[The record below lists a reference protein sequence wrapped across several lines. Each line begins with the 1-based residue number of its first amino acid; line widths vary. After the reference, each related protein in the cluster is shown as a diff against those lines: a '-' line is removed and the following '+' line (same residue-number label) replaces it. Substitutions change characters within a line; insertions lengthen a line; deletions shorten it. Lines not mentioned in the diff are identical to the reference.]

1 MCCPPALTWVKKLKN
16 SLVTIKENIPMKKAG
31 NLLGTIL
38 DLGEELL
45 KAGAE
50 VWRVEEILGEVFEA
64 YCFKKQI
71 FG

>member
-1 MCCPPALTWVKKLKN
+1 
-16 SLVTIKENIPMKKAG
+16 MKKAG